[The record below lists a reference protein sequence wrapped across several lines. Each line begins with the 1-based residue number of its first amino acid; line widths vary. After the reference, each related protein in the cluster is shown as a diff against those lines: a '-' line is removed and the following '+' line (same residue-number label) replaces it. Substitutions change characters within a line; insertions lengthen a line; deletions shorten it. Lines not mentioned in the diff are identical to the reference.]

1 MTIRAGCLFPKV
13 FFVVRNIARIPLSM
27 QVLVLLLAAFA
38 GLWSPL
44 LKADVVKP
52 ALVEL
57 TLYDDG
63 RLRVEVRASI
73 EAMLADISTRYKNTQ
88 DAPTAAEY
96 DRYRAMQRDELAREF
111 ARFSATFL
119 DAISLRFGGQKA
131 DLKIVSV
138 DIPEPGYKKVPRI
151 STIVLAGEVP
161 GRAEDF
167 DWTYPARFGDAAFRF
182 RHYDP
187 DEYTW
192 SDWTWLRNGE
202 STKKIGIKADYVKR
216 SLPDIV
222 LSYIKLGYLHIVP
235 LGLDHILFILGIF
248 LLSTRMKPLLW
259 QVTAFTVAHTITL
272 GLSMYGVISVPER
285 IVQPLIALSI
295 AYVGVENIF
304 LSKLH
309 STRIVIVFLFGLL
322 HGMGFAS
329 VLADFGMPKNDFV
342 TALLSFNVGVELGQ
356 IFLLLAAWLLVALP
370 FGSTLNYRKLVVIPG
385 SALIAVMGLVW
396 TIDRV
401 MNG

>member
-1 MTIRAGCLFPKV
+1 MTIKGGYLFPKV
-13 FFVVRNIARIPLSM
+13 FFVVWNIARIPLST
-27 QVLVLLLAAFA
+27 QVLILLALPSF
-38 GLWSPL
+38 WCPPSR
-44 LKADVVKP
+44 ADAVKP

-57 TLYDDG
+57 TIFDDG
-63 RLRVEVRASI
+63 TFSMEIRASI
-73 EAMLADISTRYKNTQ
+73 EAMLAGISTRYKNTK

-96 DRYRAMQRDELAREF
+96 DVFRAMAPVDLERQF
-111 ARFSATFL
+111 AAFKPTFF
-119 DAISLRFGGQKA
+119 DALSLRFGGQKA

-151 STIVLAGEVP
+151 STILLSGELP
-161 GRAEDF
+161 QGAENF
-167 DWTYPARFGDAAFRF
+167 DWTYPARFGDAAFRY
-182 RHYDP
+182 RHYVP

-202 STKKIGIKADYVKR
+202 STQKIGIRANYVKR
-216 SLPDIV
+216 ALLDVV

-248 LLSTRMKPLLW
+248 LLSPRLKPLFW
-259 QVTAFTVAHTITL
+259 QATAFTVAHTITL
-272 GLSMYGVISVPER
+272 GLSMYGVINVPAR

-304 LSKLH
+304 FSTLH
-309 STRIVIVFLFGLL
+309 SRRIVIVFLFGLL

-356 IFLLLAAWLLVALP
+356 ISLLLAAWLLLALP
-370 FGSTLNYRKLVVIPG
+370 FGSSLNYRKLVVIPG
-385 SALIAVMGLVW
+385 STVIAVMGMVW